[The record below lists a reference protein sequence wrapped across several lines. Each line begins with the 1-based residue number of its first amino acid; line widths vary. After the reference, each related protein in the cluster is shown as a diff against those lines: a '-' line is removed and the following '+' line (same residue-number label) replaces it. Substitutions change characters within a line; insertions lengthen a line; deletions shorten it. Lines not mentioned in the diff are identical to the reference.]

1 MNMTKGNT
9 ETTTEVR
16 RFEALA
22 DEHGTAARDRRAARR
37 RRAVEM
43 ADPSHDYDRGAKIVA
58 PKSENAMLHELA
70 GNDGQSYDSAGI
82 LADLPPPDT
91 KRWIVRRK
99 ASVVAA
105 VRSGAMTR
113 EEACRRY
120 SLSLEEF
127 ETWHRAVETHGTP
140 GLRVTRLQI
149 YRDVPRTRPAKPR
162 P

>member
-1 MNMTKGNT
+1 MNMTKGDP
-9 ETTTEVR
+9 ETSTEVQ

-22 DEHGTAARDRRAARR
+22 GKRAAAAQDRSAVPR

-43 ADPSHDYDRGAKIVA
+43 ADPAHEYDRGAEIVG
-58 PKSENAMLHELA
+58 PQTGNAMPCESPGNEAQSHDGA
-70 GNDGQSYDSAGI
+70 GT

-91 KRWIVRRK
+91 KRWIARRK

-105 VRSGAMTR
+105 VRSGAITR

-120 SLSLEEF
+120 GLSLEEF
-127 ETWHRAVETHGTP
+127 DTWHRAVETHGTL

-149 YRDVPRTRPAKPR
+149 YRDVPRIRPAKPR
-162 P
+162 A